1 MVLSND
7 NNDKT
12 PETIQISQ
20 KVTEYTIHEDIPKDV
35 HIKWISID
43 PEFKV
48 LNEIKSLKITEE
60 NENFNL
66 KDMLANQ
73 LKYGKTIFERI
84 QAARILKD
92 KNYLDDSIISTL
104 QEVVLKYDNFYAVS
118 VEAANTLGS
127 YSDKSDYSKSDK
139 AYQVFEKVF

>member
-1 MVLSND
+1 MEKEESEGEGHNKQELKIKITQIQQQEEGSNNIAFEFPLGVRVVLSND

-84 QAARILKD
+84 QGRA
-92 KNYLDDSIISTL
+92 
-104 QEVVLKYDNFYAVS
+104 
-118 VEAANTLGS
+118 
-127 YSDKSDYSKSDK
+127 YS
-139 AYQVFEKVF
+139 